1 MSDYNDGAGA
11 QAQQLAPAEY
21 TSGTE
26 KSHESENPHAREVVS
41 GTEGTSK
48 AVFGNQLSD
57 MVLLDCSIF
66 LT

>member
-26 KSHESENPHAREVVS
+26 KSHESENPYS
-41 GTEGTSK
+41 
-48 AVFGNQLSD
+48 
-57 MVLLDCSIF
+57 LLFHSAW
-66 LT
+66 L

>member
-48 AVFGNQLSD
+48 TSAG
-57 MVLLDCSIF
+57 
-66 LT
+66 